1 MKKIRIIIADY
12 HKLVREVWASYL
24 NSVGVFEVL
33 ATTGEA
39 DKAVEL
45 AILHK
50 PDIILMDTNLDS
62 GSAIEAIQ
70 KLKSLGLMTKVIG
83 VSAYSLPAYAKK
95 ILHAGAM
102 GYITKNSS
110 SEELIK
116 AIQEVG
122 NGYRFIC
129 SEVLEILSEELLEG
143 KEKDPGISQLTE
155 RELEIIQLVKV
166 GKSSREIA
174 LLLNI
179 ALKTV
184 EAHRHSIL
192 KKLKLPNTAAVVN
205 FIHSSERYI

>member
-1 MKKIRIIIADY
+1 M
-12 HKLVREVWASYL
+12 
-24 NSVGVFEVL
+24 
-33 ATTGEA
+33 
-39 DKAVEL
+39 
-45 AILHK
+45 
-50 PDIILMDTNLDS
+50 
-62 GSAIEAIQ
+62 Q
-70 KLKSLGLMTKVIG
+70 
-83 VSAYSLPAYAKK
+83 KK